1 MSQLILLRHGK
12 SMWNDLDLFTGWID
26 VALSEKGIFEALSA
40 GSKLSNTK
48 IDIVYTS
55 KLARAIETA
64 LIALAKLNTTKTP
77 VIIHSKGKMK
87 KWSTFSSSIQI
98 IPIIKKEAL
107 NERYYGNLQ
116 GLNKKEVGIQFGQE
130 QLKLWRRS
138 FDVAPPNGES
148 LKDNLKRTLPFFKK
162 HIIPRLEN
170 NENVLI
176 VAHGNSLRAITKFI
190 ENLDEQQIVK
200 VEIPTGTP
208 IIYNYENKQFKDKVV
223 L

>member
-1 MSQLILLRHGK
+1 MSQLILVRHGK
-12 SMWNDLDLFTGWID
+12 SMWNDLDLFTGWVD
-26 VALSEKGIFEALSA
+26 VPLSEKGIFEALQA
-40 GSKLSNTK
+40 GLKIQSTK

-55 KLARAIETA
+55 KLARAIQTA
-64 LIALAKLNTTKTP
+64 LIMLSKLDMTKTP

-87 KWSTFSSSIQI
+87 KWSNFSSNIQI

-107 NERYYGNLQ
+107 NERYYGDLQ
-116 GLNKKEVGIQFGQE
+116 GLNKKDVGNQFGQE

-162 HIIPRLEN
+162 HVIPRLEN

-190 ENLDEQQIVK
+190 EDLDDKQIVK
-200 VEIPTGTP
+200 VEIPTGIP
-208 IIYNYENKQFKDKVV
+208 ILYNFENKQFKDKVV